1 VPRAELACGREGDD
15 GDVMVAQS
23 VRPALRLLA
32 GRAVCMA
39 ASCCI
44 LHDVEI
50 RSSICVG
57 GVTESCV
64 RAHASV
70 GARLVVRGIDLSC
83 EAETSRVRVPLV
95 GNRLEVQPTS

>member
-1 VPRAELACGREGDD
+1 VPRAELGCGREGDD
-15 GDVMVAQS
+15 GDVMGAQS

-39 ASCCI
+39 TSCCI
-44 LHDVEI
+44 LHDMEI

-70 GARLVVRGIDLSC
+70 GARLVVRRGDLSC
-83 EAETSRVRVPLV
+83 EAETSRARVPLV
-95 GNRLEVQPTS
+95 GNWLEV